1 MMIIVKGEDMDKT
14 KKRAKC
20 DVCKNYILIDG
31 FGNGE
36 NCPICGWKQS
46 EESFYHKDV
55 AGIRNIPCLNNAIKQ
70 YKEGKSAI
78 LANFSDFVMAYK
90 NYGEVEFT
98 YNNTR
103 YGVYF
108 DDKHKKVAMESLKDN
123 VTQYFE
129 SIEDFADNA
138 MINGVN
144 LKSLW
149 QFVTDT
155 DFLQ

>member
-1 MMIIVKGEDMDKT
+1 MKEKNIQ
-14 KKRAKC
+14 AKC
-20 DVCKNYILIDG
+20 DVCENDILIDEY
-31 FGNGE
+31 GNGD
-36 NCPICGWKQS
+36 NCPICGWRQS

-55 AGIRNIPCLNNAIKQ
+55 AGIRNIPCLNNAVKQ
-70 YKEGKSAI
+70 YKKGKSAI

-98 YNNTR
+98 LNNTR

-108 DDKHKKVAMESLKDN
+108 DDKYKKVAMENLRDN
-123 VTQYFE
+123 VIQYFE

-138 MINGVN
+138 KINGVN
-144 LKSLW
+144 LKFLW
-149 QFVTDT
+149 QLVTDT

>member
-1 MMIIVKGEDMDKT
+1 MKEKNIQ
-14 KKRAKC
+14 AKC
-20 DVCKNYILIDG
+20 DVCENDILIDEY
-31 FGNGE
+31 GNGDK
-36 NCPICGWKQS
+36 CPICGWRQS

-55 AGIRNIPCLNNAIKQ
+55 AGIRNIPCLNNAVKQ

-98 YNNTR
+98 LNNTR

-108 DDKHKKVAMESLKDN
+108 DDKYKKVAMENLRDN
-123 VTQYFE
+123 VIQYFE

-138 MINGVN
+138 KINGVN
-144 LKSLW
+144 LKFLW
-149 QFVTDT
+149 KFVTDT